1 VKIEGKGEV
10 APATVIE
17 QLKWS
22 DLQLFKDFALEVA
35 KRRGYA
41 NGHTPWKR
49 GLTAGITLG
58 NSFSIPPHAAGAFVG
73 KVGEC
78 ALVYLINRRIGKERP
93 VAFLNLDILPNGD
106 GGKDVEVYGR
116 QIEVKTRRGH
126 FKSSLIRRLTS
137 TGKLLHLTAHYYCF
151 CEYNLDAPRDVKL
164 LGWVKNRFTAALRPV
179 PAKRGD
185 HRNIEVADPVL
196 LPMSRLILELKSF
209 RED

>member
-10 APATVIE
+10 APATLIE

-58 NSFSIPPHAAGAFVG
+58 NGFSIPPHAAGAFVG

-126 FKSSLIRRLTS
+126 FKNSLIQRVTS
-137 TGKLLHLTAHYYCF
+137 SGKLLNLLAHYYVF
-151 CEYNLDAPRDVKL
+151 CEYNLACPLKVGL
-164 LGWVKNRFTAALRPV
+164 LGWARNQILSPLPFS

-185 HRNIEVADPVL
+185 HRNIEVKDPIL
-196 LPMSRLILELKSF
+196 LPMRSLLLELDSF
-209 RED
+209 RKG